1 MTKKRRRAAKKEAQT
16 EASEASTVVDEPA
29 SEAKSFGPWL
39 RRQREGRDI
48 ELREIAKAS
57 KISVRYLEAL
67 ESNRFESLPAEIFTK
82 GFLRQYAGFVGLDA
96 EEVVNYYLAAKAA
109 ADDEKAEE
117 VPDEL
122 RLERRRAPSPVP
134 YVLFALVV
142 TALLVAVIW
151 WLSQER
157 GAAGGE
163 STTQSAV
170 SSSAD
175 ESSDRGIAQETV
187 TEPASPETSSD
198 AATAAP
204 SETTTS
210 SGSTTSQAA
219 GTETAGAS
227 TDDAA
232 AAAASSSPIS
242 LVLDF
247 SAECWVEASID
258 GQPRIA
264 EMHVQGE
271 SLRLNADERIDLM
284 VGNIEAVGLELNG
297 RAWQPPGSGGPVRRL
312 SIDLSTINPADSP
325 ADPRPSSAAPE
336 GAP

>member
-1 MTKKRRRAAKKEAQT
+1 MTKKRRRAAKKEAQA

-67 ESNRFESLPAEIFTK
+67 ESNRFEALPAEIFTK
-82 GFLRQYAGFVGLDA
+82 GFLRQYASFVGLDS
-96 EEVVNYYLAAKAA
+96 EEVVNYYLAAKTA
-109 ADDEKAEE
+109 ADEEKAED

-122 RLERRRAPSPVP
+122 RLERRRAPSPMP

-142 TALLVAVIW
+142 TALLVALIW
-151 WLSQER
+151 WLSQDR
-157 GAAGGE
+157 AAAGDD
-163 STTQSAV
+163 STSQSTV
-170 SSSAD
+170 SSSAV
-175 ESSDRGIAQETV
+175 EPSDRAALQGS
-187 TEPASPETSSD
+187 TEPASTPASTDTSANTPTDGAPSSGD
-198 AATAAP
+198 QAATAETVAP
-204 SETTTS
+204 S
-210 SGSTTSQAA
+210 
-219 GTETAGAS
+219 
-227 TDDAA
+227 AA
-232 AAAASSSPIS
+232 AVTSPPASSSPIS

-247 SAECWVEASID
+247 NAECWVEASID

-271 SLRLNADERIDLM
+271 SLRLEANERIDLM
-284 VGNIEAVGLELNG
+284 VGNIAAVGLELNG
-297 RAWQPPGSGGPVRRL
+297 RAWQPPGSGGPVRRM
-312 SIDLSTINPADSP
+312 SIDLSTVNPADSSPSP
-325 ADPRPSSAAPE
+325 AATE